1 MLETILVEGP
11 LWKLKTSF
19 TGAKTWKE
27 CYVSVVMKEST
38 LLQRSSNS
46 NVSNSI
52 TVFLY
57 QWSENYKPS
66 IMSRRMPKHVVD
78 LSKCIMTYYTLRQH
92 SFVITSQLTKDILIF
107 ACNEEANFD
116 EWLTVM
122 NNCTLKVTDVAYNTR
137 TNQAIKSVDVEA
149 SSDDDSSSIDQN
161 LSVISNLMRRNKDS
175 VKGAVKLTASTD
187 ENQSTQSEGQDSIE
201 AKDDD
206 ASYDDDQSSTSES
219 VVIQRIPRSKTI
231 DRKDDG
237 LKDEIAHPDA
247 QTVYRYFLKN
257 NVMPK
262 VGPTILYISWYDS
275 SINLL
280 T

>member
-38 LLQRSSNS
+38 LLQRSSSS

-66 IMSRRMPKHVVD
+66 LMSRRMPKHVVD
-78 LSKCIMTYYTLRQH
+78 LSKCITTYYTLRQH

-161 LSVISNLMRRNKDS
+161 LSVMSNLMRRNKDS
-175 VKGAVKLTASTD
+175 VKGAVKLAASTD

-201 AKDDD
+201 AKDD
-206 ASYDDDQSSTSES
+206 ASYDDQSSTSES

-237 LKDEIAHPDA
+237 LKDMISHPDA

-262 VGPTILYISWYDS
+262 VGPTTTLHSMTWLFY
-275 SINLL
+275 
-280 T
+280 

>member
-66 IMSRRMPKHVVD
+66 LMSRRMPKHVVD
-78 LSKCIMTYYTLRQH
+78 LSKCITTYYTLRQH

-175 VKGAVKLTASTD
+175 VKGAVKLAASTD

-201 AKDDD
+201 AKDD
-206 ASYDDDQSSTSES
+206 ASYDDHSSTSES

-237 LKDEIAHPDA
+237 LKDMISHPDA

-262 VGPTILYISWYDS
+262 VGPTTTLHSMTWLFY
-275 SINLL
+275 
-280 T
+280 

>member
-57 QWSENYKPS
+57 QWTENYKPS
-66 IMSRRMPKHVVD
+66 LMSRRMPKHVVD
-78 LSKCIMTYYTLRQH
+78 LSKCITTYYTLRQH

-107 ACNEEANFD
+107 ACNDETNFD

-175 VKGAVKLTASTD
+175 VKGAVKLAASTD

-201 AKDDD
+201 AKDD
-206 ASYDDDQSSTSES
+206 ASYDDQSSTSES

-237 LKDEIAHPDA
+237 LKDVIAHPDA

-262 VGPTILYISWYDS
+262 VSPTTTLHSMPWLFY
-275 SINLL
+275 
-280 T
+280 

>member
-38 LLQRSSNS
+38 LLQRSSSS

-66 IMSRRMPKHVVD
+66 LMSRRMPKHVVD
-78 LSKCIMTYYTLRQH
+78 LSKCITTYYTLRQH

-175 VKGAVKLTASTD
+175 VKGAVKLAASTD

-201 AKDDD
+201 AKDD
-206 ASYDDDQSSTSES
+206 ASYDDQSSTSES

-237 LKDEIAHPDA
+237 LKDVISHPDA

-257 NVMPK
+257 NVMSK
-262 VGPTILYISWYDS
+262 VGPTTTLHFMAWLFY
-275 SINLL
+275 
-280 T
+280 

>member
-38 LLQRSSNS
+38 LHVQRSSNS
-46 NVSNSI
+46 NVSNSSI

-66 IMSRRMPKHVVD
+66 LMSRRMPKHVVD

-122 NNCTLKVTDVAYNTR
+122 NNCTLKVTDVAYKTR
-137 TNQAIKSVDVEA
+137 TNQAIKSVGEEV

-161 LSVISNLMRRNKDS
+161 LSVMSNLMRRNKNRE
-175 VKGAVKLTASTD
+175 GAVKLTASTD

-206 ASYDDDQSSTSES
+206 ASYDDQSSTSES

-237 LKDEIAHPDA
+237 LKDVIAHPDV
-247 QTVYRYFLKN
+247 QTVYRYFRKN

-262 VGPTILYISWYDS
+262 VQYVLHLHYMA
-275 SINLL
+275 LL
-280 T
+280 FY

>member
-1 MLETILVEGP
+1 
-11 LWKLKTSF
+11 
-19 TGAKTWKE
+19 
-27 CYVSVVMKEST
+27 
-38 LLQRSSNS
+38 
-46 NVSNSI
+46 
-52 TVFLY
+52 
-57 QWSENYKPS
+57 
-66 IMSRRMPKHVVD
+66 MPKHVVD

-161 LSVISNLMRRNKDS
+161 LSVMSNLMRRNKDS
-175 VKGAVKLTASTD
+175 VKGAVKLAASTD

-201 AKDDD
+201 AKDD
-206 ASYDDDQSSTSES
+206 ASYDDQSSTSES

-237 LKDEIAHPDA
+237 LKDVIAHPDA

-262 VGPTILYISWYDS
+262 VGPTTTLHFMAWLFY
-275 SINLL
+275 
-280 T
+280 

>member
-38 LLQRSSNS
+38 LLQRSSSS

-66 IMSRRMPKHVVD
+66 LMSRRMPKHVVD
-78 LSKCIMTYYTLRQH
+78 LSKCITTYYTLRQH

-122 NNCTLKVTDVAYNTR
+122 NNCTLKVTDVAYSTR

-175 VKGAVKLTASTD
+175 VKGAVKLAASTD

-201 AKDDD
+201 AKDD
-206 ASYDDDQSSTSES
+206 ASYDDQSSTSES

-237 LKDEIAHPDA
+237 LKDVISHPDA

-262 VGPTILYISWYDS
+262 VGPTTTLHFMVWLFY
-275 SINLL
+275 
-280 T
+280 

>member
-38 LLQRSSNS
+38 LHVQRSSNS

-66 IMSRRMPKHVVD
+66 LTSRRMPKHVVD
-78 LSKCIMTYYTLRQH
+78 LSKCITTYYPLRQH
-92 SFVITSQLTKDILIF
+92 GFVITSQLTKDILIF

-122 NNCTLKVTDVAYNTR
+122 NNCTLKATDVAYKTR
-137 TNQAIKSVDVEA
+137 TNQAVKSVGEEA

-161 LSVISNLMRRNKDS
+161 LSIMSNLMRRNKDRER
-175 VKGAVKLTASTD
+175 AVKLTASAD

-201 AKDDD
+201 AKDD
-206 ASYDDDQSSTSES
+206 ASYDDQSSTSES

-237 LKDEIAHPDA
+237 LNDVIAHPDA
-247 QTVYRYFLKN
+247 QTVYRYFFKN

-262 VGPTILYISWYDS
+262 VQYVIQLHYMAWLYY
-275 SINLL
+275 
-280 T
+280 

>member
-66 IMSRRMPKHVVD
+66 LMSRRMPKHVVD
-78 LSKCIMTYYTLRQH
+78 LSKCITTYYTLRQN

-107 ACNEEANFD
+107 ACNDETNFD

-122 NNCTLKVTDVAYNTR
+122 NNCTLKVTDVAYNAR

-175 VKGAVKLTASTD
+175 VKGAVKLAASTD

-201 AKDDD
+201 AKDD
-206 ASYDDDQSSTSES
+206 ASYDDQSSTSES

-237 LKDEIAHPDA
+237 LKDVIAHPDA
-247 QTVYRYFLKN
+247 QMVYRYFLKN

-262 VGPTILYISWYDS
+262 VGPTTTLH
-275 SINLL
+275 SIPWLFY
-280 T
+280 